1 MQSSRPIMNMG
12 TILKRQWP
20 EVQYFA
26 LGEKCLNKDYTV
38 RPMGT
43 DSNQK
48 CCLLFW
54 AEQIVDKIGQIG
66 QL

>member
-20 EVQYFA
+20 EVQYFS

-38 RPMGT
+38 CPKGTMGT
-43 DSNQK
+43 TGKNN
-48 CCLLFW
+48 F
-54 AEQIVDKIGQIG
+54 
-66 QL
+66 